1 MVLFLSQEFED
12 NEFDNELSE
21 EELKK
26 FVTFDV
32 VLNKQKEL
40 QKQFELIKN
49 KNSTI
54 AYARSNDIKIFKK
67 IGEKR

>member
-1 MVLFLSQEFED
+1 M
-12 NEFDNELSE
+12 
-21 EELKK
+21 KK

-49 KNSTI
+49 KTKQNWL
-54 AYARSNDIKIFKK
+54 
-67 IGEKR
+67 